1 MLIKSNRTSEREGLA
16 KYQIWLLKH
25 MVEIKCSYRVL
36 LRILDMK
43 YSLIGDDDIFII
55 NILPNIKYLFD
66 VYPGLFF
73 SKYND
78 VLNKNLFLELK
89 IEFLAH

>member
-25 MVEIKCSYRVL
+25 MAEIKCSYRVL

-55 NILPNIKYLFD
+55 NISPNIKYLID
-66 VYPGLFF
+66 VYPGLF
-73 SKYND
+73 S
-78 VLNKNLFLELK
+78 
-89 IEFLAH
+89 